1 MSTSTRD
8 AAADQQ
14 QLLLMLAEDMMTRDR
29 EHHDEMRELIDTLT
43 PPAGPPVNVDV
54 PHVQQAGAGVGSSLT
69 ATMGNW
75 QNMESASSYKYQW
88 RRNGTTNVGTD
99 AATYAVTL
107 PDIGTMMTCVV
118 TATNA
123 LGSTAAPPSNS
134 VTVV

>member
-14 QLLLMLAEDMMTRDR
+14 HLLMLLAEDMMTRDR
-29 EHHDEMRELIDTLT
+29 EHHDEMRELIATLT
-43 PPAGPPVNVDV
+43 PPAGLPVNVDV

-75 QNMESASSYKYQW
+75 QNMESASSYRFQW
-88 RRNGTTNVGTD
+88 KRGAANVGTNS
-99 AATYAVTL
+99 ASYAVTA
-107 PDIGTMMTCVV
+107 PDIGTTMTCVV